1 MNHPLMRTTIRTRI
15 LSIFIAVTL
24 IQALLMGVFFLHQNH
39 QARDTHVKLQLQGV
53 TKKTK
58 SQLALFLNRNLHG
71 LELISQQIE
80 HIAPKEYQRHDLLAT
95 LTDSNS
101 AFSSIVFYDSDG
113 IIRNQVSNNTI
124 EKIPPPP
131 CLTQNP
137 ALFQTPSNS
146 GKPYLTQLTIED
158 GTFPVLAICQPV
170 KFLNNSSVAGVLS
183 ALLPYDQLQQFLR
196 KSILPPDISVL
207 VLSQEG
213 KILTQTPQSVSSR
226 TSFPSD
232 QQWNGTVVID
242 NTSYISA
249 MSSLDFH
256 GELFHIVAKIEALKS
271 GSSQTPSF
279 LLLGFFI
286 LLLLLLSTLVGWTTN
301 KKIIEPLQLLAN
313 ESTTLLQGKNIII
326 SPPADTE
333 FQKLANVM
341 NTLNLR
347 LQEAN
352 SSLEEEVKR
361 RRNEEKSAIQ
371 AKVNAEK
378 ANQAKSIFLANMSH
392 EIRSPLHAL
401 LAIFD
406 MFEKGSLSTEQK
418 QLLSMAKVSG
428 QQLQTVVDSILDL
441 SHIES
446 GKFHLHHA
454 PFSLSQVITEVL
466 ELMRIQTNDK
476 DILITS
482 TLESDIPDKLI
493 GDGGR
498 IRQILINLISNSI
511 KFSKQGTIELNVA
524 LQSTPSETEVELL
537 FTVRDSGIGVSDTA
551 RKTIFDA
558 FNRGDIEKEQIIDGI
573 GLGLAISAEFVEHM
587 RGRLWL
593 GESNEKGSTFHF
605 TIFCDIDRKE
615 EPEIQA
621 KNILTIP
628 LKKLLGIQV
637 FLAEDEFIN
646 QRLISAYLEEQ
657 GCDVTVCENG
667 QELIDLM
674 EKKHADIIL
683 MDIRMPVL
691 NGLDATKIIRQKEK
705 ETGKFSVP
713 IIALTAQATTDFEQK
728 CNLAGMNGYLTK
740 PIPLKQLIA
749 IIDKLVAR

>member
-1 MNHPLMRTTIRTRI
+1 MRTTIRTRI

-39 QARDTHVKLQLQGV
+39 QARDTHVKLELQGV
-53 TKKTK
+53 TKKIT
-58 SQLALFLNRNLHG
+58 SQISLFLDRNLHD
-71 LELISQQIE
+71 LELISRQIE

-101 AFSSIVFYDSDG
+101 AFSSVVFYDSDG

-124 EKIPPPP
+124 EKITPPP

-146 GKPYLTQLTIED
+146 GKPYVTQLTIED

-183 ALLPYDQLQQFLR
+183 ALLPYDQLQQFLQ

-242 NTSYISA
+242 NTSYVSA

-256 GELFHIVAKIEALKS
+256 GEPFHIVAKIEALKS
-271 GSSQTPSF
+271 DSSETPSF

-333 FQKLANVM
+333 FQKLANAM

-361 RRNEEKSAIQ
+361 RRTRK
-371 AKVNAEK
+371 
-378 ANQAKSIFLANMSH
+378 NQ
-392 EIRSPLHAL
+392 
-401 LAIFD
+401 
-406 MFEKGSLSTEQK
+406 LS
-418 QLLSMAKVSG
+418 
-428 QQLQTVVDSILDL
+428 
-441 SHIES
+441 
-446 GKFHLHHA
+446 
-454 PFSLSQVITEVL
+454 
-466 ELMRIQTNDK
+466 R
-476 DILITS
+476 
-482 TLESDIPDKLI
+482 
-493 GDGGR
+493 
-498 IRQILINLISNSI
+498 
-511 KFSKQGTIELNVA
+511 
-524 LQSTPSETEVELL
+524 
-537 FTVRDSGIGVSDTA
+537 
-551 RKTIFDA
+551 
-558 FNRGDIEKEQIIDGI
+558 
-573 GLGLAISAEFVEHM
+573 
-587 RGRLWL
+587 
-593 GESNEKGSTFHF
+593 
-605 TIFCDIDRKE
+605 
-615 EPEIQA
+615 
-621 KNILTIP
+621 
-628 LKKLLGIQV
+628 
-637 FLAEDEFIN
+637 
-646 QRLISAYLEEQ
+646 QRL
-657 GCDVTVCENG
+657 
-667 QELIDLM
+667 M
-674 EKKHADIIL
+674 
-683 MDIRMPVL
+683 
-691 NGLDATKIIRQKEK
+691 QK
-705 ETGKFSVP
+705 
-713 IIALTAQATTDFEQK
+713 
-728 CNLAGMNGYLTK
+728 K
-740 PIPLKQLIA
+740 PIRRNLYFSPT
-749 IIDKLVAR
+749 